1 MSDKINN
8 IVEQI
13 KGLNTSDRWELL
25 ETLERELS
33 GDTVL
38 IFTDRESV
46 INHTGLYELSNLP
59 ETQQNEMMR
68 EIGDALNEFVNGLY
82 LSTVKSVTT
91 DYIKK

>member
-1 MSDKINN
+1 MSDKINS

-25 ETLERELS
+25 ETLEHALS

-38 IFTDRESV
+38 IYTDREAV

-59 ETQQNEMMR
+59 ETRQSAMMR
-68 EIGDALNEFVNGLY
+68 EVGDALNELVNGLY
-82 LSTVKSVTT
+82 LSTVKNVTK
-91 DYIKK
+91 DYIKE